1 MLRKG
6 SVVYCVDNTGVKL
19 VKVFQ
24 VIGKRH
30 RRKANLGDFVLV
42 IIRARNLKA
51 KNMKSEKQLWRFRR
65 GSVHRAIVINVN
77 SWYYRPIGIYI
88 RWTQNAVVLVDR
100 KKTPLGSRINATLT
114 KEFLTR
120 FPGIG
125 SICDNIV

>member
-1 MLRKG
+1 MIRKG

-24 VIGKRH
+24 VIGSRH

-42 IIRARNLKA
+42 VIRARNLKA

-77 SWYYRPIGIYI
+77 S
-88 RWTQNAVVLVDR
+88 
-100 KKTPLGSRINATLT
+100 
-114 KEFLTR
+114 
-120 FPGIG
+120 
-125 SICDNIV
+125 